1 MSDAQLYRTKDEV
14 EEYKKID
21 PIVQVKDKILEEKI
35 ASAEELEEI
44 DKRVKEKVK
53 ECEEF
58 AENSPFPDKNIMYDS
73 VYEQENYPFI
83 KHKLK

>member
-14 EEYKKID
+14 QEYKKID

>member
-21 PIVQVKDKILEEKI
+21 PIVQVKNKILEEKI